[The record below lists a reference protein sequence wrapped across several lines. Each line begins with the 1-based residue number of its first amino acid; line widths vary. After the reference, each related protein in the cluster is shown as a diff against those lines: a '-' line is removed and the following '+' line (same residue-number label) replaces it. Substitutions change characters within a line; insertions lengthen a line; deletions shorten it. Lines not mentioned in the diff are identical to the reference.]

1 MFYYTFYKN
10 TRTILSIDFFTQIS
24 YTISQIQ
31 VLLSGFF
38 TKLITFFKECDILDS
53 GDAARLIILF
63 ALLLLSAFFSS
74 AETAFT
80 SLNKLRIKSMAEEG
94 VKKAGLVL
102 SLLDKNTK
110 FLSTILIGNNIVNI
124 AASALTTVFAQKLFG
139 NAAIGIATGILTLLV
154 LIFGEITPKTMA
166 SIHAEKI
173 AFIYAPLIKI
183 LMVIFTPLTFLVN
196 CLAKGVMFIFRIDPD
211 KSGTH
216 MTENELLT
224 IVEASAQD
232 GVIEQDEHEMINN
245 VVDFG
250 DTVAKDV
257 MVPAI
262 NMTCV
267 EDTVTYDE
275 LIDIFRKDQYSR
287 MPVYHESHD
296 NITGIIWAKDLLV
309 KYDPGQEFKV
319 TDYMREP
326 FFTFE
331 SKKTSEL
338 MSELKNKYKSM
349 AIVLDEYG
357 ITAGLLTIEDLLE
370 EIVGEIRDE
379 TDTDE
384 VDSVR
389 QLGEKI
395 FEAQGSASLED
406 VNKACGLE
414 LSSDDYDSIAGHVIN
429 LLNHLPAKGES
440 IEWDNVRYTVAAID
454 KNRVTKVK
462 IELLPAKKEEE

>member
-1 MFYYTFYKN
+1 MEP
-10 TRTILSIDFFTQIS
+10 
-24 YTISQIQ
+24 
-31 VLLSGFF
+31 GA
-38 TKLITFFKECDILDS
+38 
-53 GDAARLIILF
+53 AARLIVLI
-63 ALLLLSAFFSS
+63 LLLILSGFFSS

-80 SLNKLRIKSMAEEG
+80 SLNRLKIKSLADEG
-94 VKKAGLVL
+94 SKRAVLVL
-102 SLLDKNTK
+102 SLIDQNAK

-124 AASALTTVFAQKLFG
+124 VASALTTTFAMDYFG
-139 NAAIGIATGILTLLV
+139 STAIGIATGILTLLV

-166 SIHAEKI
+166 SIHAEKM
-173 AFIYAPLIKI
+173 AFLYAPVVKVLVI
-183 LMVIFTPLTFLVN
+183 LFTPLTFLVSG
-196 CLAKGVMFIFRIDPD
+196 LAKGVMFILRIDPN
-211 KSGTH
+211 KSGQH

-224 IVEASAQD
+224 IVEASAEE
-232 GVIEQDEHEMINN
+232 GVIEKDEHEMINN

-250 DTVAKDV
+250 DTKAKDV

-267 EDTVTYDE
+267 EDTVSYND

-296 NITGIIWAKDLLV
+296 NIVGIIWAKDLLV
-309 KYDPGQEFKV
+309 KYDASKEFKV

-338 MSELKNKYKSM
+338 MSELKDKYKSM

-389 QLGEKI
+389 KI
-395 FEAQGSASLED
+395 NDTTFEAAGSAPLDD

-414 LSSDDYDSIAGHVIN
+414 LNSDDYDSIAGHVIN
-429 LLNHLPAKGES
+429 LLNHLPTPGES
-440 IEWDNVRYTVAAID
+440 IVWDDVKFTVLSTVR
-454 KNRVTKVK
+454 NRVTKVR
-462 IELLPAKKEEE
+462 IELLKQV

>member
-1 MFYYTFYKN
+1 M
-10 TRTILSIDFFTQIS
+10 
-24 YTISQIQ
+24 
-31 VLLSGFF
+31 
-38 TKLITFFKECDILDS
+38 
-53 GDAARLIILF
+53 
-63 ALLLLSAFFSS
+63 
-74 AETAFT
+74 
-80 SLNKLRIKSMAEEG
+80 
-94 VKKAGLVL
+94 
-102 SLLDKNTK
+102 
-110 FLSTILIGNNIVNI
+110 
-124 AASALTTVFAQKLFG
+124 
-139 NAAIGIATGILTLLV
+139 
-154 LIFGEITPKTMA
+154 
-166 SIHAEKI
+166 
-173 AFIYAPLIKI
+173 AFIYAPFIKL
-183 LMVIFTPLTFLVN
+183 LMVIFTPLTFLVSG
-196 CLAKGVMFIFRIDPD
+196 LAKGVMFILRIDPN
-211 KSGTH
+211 KSGQH

-224 IVEASAQD
+224 IVEASAEE
-232 GVIEQDEHEMINN
+232 GVIEQEEHEMINN

-267 EDTVTYDE
+267 EDTVSYEE
-275 LIDIFRKDQYSR
+275 LIEIFRKDQYSR

-309 KYDPGQEFKV
+309 KYDPSKEFKV
-319 TDYMREP
+319 SDYMREP

-331 SKKTSEL
+331 TKKTSEL

-389 QLGEKI
+389 RLNETT
-395 FEAQGSASLED
+395 FEAAGSAALDD

-429 LLNHLPAKGES
+429 LLNHLPTPGES
-440 IEWDNVRYTVAAID
+440 VEQDNVKYTVLSTS
-454 KNRVTKVK
+454 KNRVTKIK
-462 IELLPAKKEEE
+462 IELCKQSSEEE

>member
-1 MFYYTFYKN
+1 MDSSDT
-10 TRTILSIDFFTQIS
+10 TRLIVLF
-24 YTISQIQ
+24 
-31 VLLSGFF
+31 VLLF
-38 TKLITFFKECDILDS
+38 
-53 GDAARLIILF
+53 
-63 ALLLLSAFFSS
+63 LSAFFSS

-80 SLNKLRIKSMAEEG
+80 SLNKMRIKSFADEG
-94 VKKAGLVL
+94 SKRAKLVL

-124 AASALTTVFAQKLFG
+124 AASALTTVLAQKLFG
-139 NAAIGIATGILTLLV
+139 NAYIGIATGILTLLV

-166 SIHAEKI
+166 SIHAEKM
-173 AFIYAPLIKI
+173 AFIYAPIISLLMI
-183 LMVIFTPLTFLVN
+183 LFTPLTFLVSG
-196 CLAKGVMFIFRIDPD
+196 LAKAVMFILRIDPE
-211 KSGTH
+211 KSGSH

-232 GVIEQDEHEMINN
+232 GVIEHEEHEMINN

-250 DTVAKDV
+250 DTVARDV

-267 EDTVTYDE
+267 EDTVSYDE
-275 LIDIFRKDQYSR
+275 LISIFRKDQYSR

-296 NITGIIWAKDLLV
+296 NIVGIIWAKDLLV
-309 KYDPGQEFKV
+309 KYNPKRPFKV
-319 TDYMREP
+319 TEYMREP

-338 MSELKNKYKSM
+338 MSELKDKYKSM

-357 ITAGLLTIEDLLE
+357 ITAGLLTIEDLIE

-389 QLGEKI
+389 RINETT
-395 FEAQGSASLED
+395 FEAQGAASLDD

-414 LSSDDYDSIAGHVIN
+414 LTSDDYDSIAGHVIN
-429 LLNHLPAKGES
+429 LLNHLPARGES
-440 IEWDNVRYTVAAID
+440 IEWDNVKYTVAATA

-462 IELLPAKKEEE
+462 IELLPVKNETEE

>member
-1 MFYYTFYKN
+1 MEP
-10 TRTILSIDFFTQIS
+10 
-24 YTISQIQ
+24 
-31 VLLSGFF
+31 GA
-38 TKLITFFKECDILDS
+38 
-53 GDAARLIILF
+53 AARLIVLV
-63 ALLLLSAFFSS
+63 LLLILSGFFSS

-80 SLNKLRIKSMAEEG
+80 SLNRLKIKSLADEG
-94 VKKAGLVL
+94 SKRAVLVL
-102 SLLDKNTK
+102 SLIDQNAK

-124 AASALTTVFAQKLFG
+124 VASALTTTFAMDYFG
-139 NAAIGIATGILTLLV
+139 STAIGIATGILTLLV

-166 SIHAEKI
+166 SIHAERM
-173 AFIYAPLIKI
+173 AFLYAPVVKVLVI
-183 LMVIFTPLTFLVN
+183 LFTPLTFLVSG
-196 CLAKGVMFIFRIDPD
+196 LAKGVMFILRIDPN
-211 KSGTH
+211 KSGQH

-224 IVEASAQD
+224 IVEASAEE
-232 GVIEQDEHEMINN
+232 GVIEKDEHEMINN

-250 DTVAKDV
+250 DTKAKDV

-267 EDTVTYDE
+267 EDTVSYDD

-296 NITGIIWAKDLLV
+296 NIVGIIWAKDLLV
-309 KYDPGQEFKV
+309 KYDASKEFKV

-338 MSELKNKYKSM
+338 MSELKDKYKSM

-389 QLGEKI
+389 KI
-395 FEAQGSASLED
+395 NDTTFEAAGSAPLDD

-414 LSSDDYDSIAGHVIN
+414 LNSDDYDSIAGHVIN
-429 LLNHLPAKGES
+429 LLNHLPTPGES
-440 IEWDNVRYTVAAID
+440 IVWDDVKFTVLSTVR
-454 KNRVTKVK
+454 NRVTKVR
-462 IELLPAKKEEE
+462 IELLKSE

>member
-1 MFYYTFYKN
+1 M
-10 TRTILSIDFFTQIS
+10 
-24 YTISQIQ
+24 
-31 VLLSGFF
+31 
-38 TKLITFFKECDILDS
+38 DS

-63 ALLLLSAFFSS
+63 VLLLLSAFFSS

-94 VKKAGLVL
+94 SKRAGLVL
-102 SLLDKNTK
+102 SLLDKKTK

-166 SIHAEKI
+166 TIHAEKM
-173 AFIYAPLIKI
+173 AFIYAPLINLLMI
-183 LMVIFTPLTFLVN
+183 LLTPLTFLVSG
-196 CLAKGVMFIFRIDPD
+196 LAKGVMFILRIDPE
-211 KSGTH
+211 KSGSH

-232 GVIEQDEHEMINN
+232 GVIEHEEHEMINN

-250 DTVAKDV
+250 DTVARDV

-275 LIDIFRKDQYSR
+275 LISIFRKDQYSR

-296 NITGIIWAKDLLV
+296 NIIGIIWAKDLLV
-309 KYDPGQEFKV
+309 KYNPNRPFKV
-319 TDYMREP
+319 TEYMREP

-331 SKKTSEL
+331 TKKTSEL
-338 MSELKNKYKSM
+338 MSELKDKYKSM

-357 ITAGLLTIEDLLE
+357 ITAGLLTIEDLIE

-389 QLGEKI
+389 RVNETT
-395 FEAQGSASLED
+395 FEAQGAASLDD
-406 VNKACGLE
+406 VNKACGLD
-414 LSSDDYDSIAGHVIN
+414 LKSDDYDSIAGHVIN

-440 IEWDNVRYTVAAID
+440 IEWDNVKYTVAATA

-462 IELLPAKKEEE
+462 IELMPVKNETEE

>member
-1 MFYYTFYKN
+1 VIF
-10 TRTILSIDFFTQIS
+10 LEP
-24 YTISQIQ
+24 
-31 VLLSGFF
+31 GA
-38 TKLITFFKECDILDS
+38 
-53 GDAARLIILF
+53 AARLIVLI
-63 ALLLLSAFFSS
+63 LLLILSGFFSS

-80 SLNKLRIKSMAEEG
+80 SLNRLKIKSLADEG
-94 VKKAGLVL
+94 SKRAVLVL
-102 SLLDKNTK
+102 SLIDQNAK

-124 AASALTTVFAQKLFG
+124 VASALTTTFAMDYFG
-139 NAAIGIATGILTLLV
+139 STAIGIATGILTLLV

-166 SIHAEKI
+166 SIHAEKM
-173 AFIYAPLIKI
+173 AFLYAPVVKVLVI
-183 LMVIFTPLTFLVN
+183 LFTPLTFLVSG
-196 CLAKGVMFIFRIDPD
+196 LAKGVMFILRIDPN
-211 KSGTH
+211 KSGQH

-224 IVEASAQD
+224 IVEASAEE
-232 GVIEQDEHEMINN
+232 GVIEKDEHEMINN

-250 DTVAKDV
+250 DTKAKDV

-267 EDTVTYDE
+267 EDTVSYND

-296 NITGIIWAKDLLV
+296 NIVGIIWAKDLLV
-309 KYDPGQEFKV
+309 KYDASKEFKV

-338 MSELKNKYKSM
+338 MSELKDKYKSM

-389 QLGEKI
+389 KI
-395 FEAQGSASLED
+395 NDTTFEAAGSAPLDD

-414 LSSDDYDSIAGHVIN
+414 LNSDDYDSIAGHVIN
-429 LLNHLPAKGES
+429 LLNHLPTPGES
-440 IEWDNVRYTVAAID
+440 IVWDDVKFTVLSTVR
-454 KNRVTKVK
+454 NRVTKVR
-462 IELLPAKKEEE
+462 IELLDTNKE

>member
-1 MFYYTFYKN
+1 MEP
-10 TRTILSIDFFTQIS
+10 
-24 YTISQIQ
+24 
-31 VLLSGFF
+31 GA
-38 TKLITFFKECDILDS
+38 
-53 GDAARLIILF
+53 AARLIVLI
-63 ALLLLSAFFSS
+63 LLLILSGFFSS

-80 SLNKLRIKSMAEEG
+80 SLNRLKIKSLADEG
-94 VKKAGLVL
+94 SKRAVLVL
-102 SLLDKNTK
+102 SLIDQNAK

-124 AASALTTVFAQKLFG
+124 VASALTTTFAMDYFG
-139 NAAIGIATGILTLLV
+139 STAIGIATGILTLLV

-166 SIHAEKI
+166 SIHAEKM
-173 AFIYAPLIKI
+173 AFLYAPVVKVLVI
-183 LMVIFTPLTFLVN
+183 LFTPLTFLVSG
-196 CLAKGVMFIFRIDPD
+196 LAKGVMFILRIDTN
-211 KSGTH
+211 KSGQH

-224 IVEASAQD
+224 IVEASAEE
-232 GVIEQDEHEMINN
+232 GVIEKDEHEMINN

-250 DTVAKDV
+250 DTKAKDV

-267 EDTVTYDE
+267 EDTVSYDD

-296 NITGIIWAKDLLV
+296 NIVGIIWAKDLLV
-309 KYDPGQEFKV
+309 KYDASKEFKV

-338 MSELKNKYKSM
+338 MSELKDKYKSM

-389 QLGEKI
+389 KI
-395 FEAQGSASLED
+395 NNTTFESAGSAPLDD

-414 LSSDDYDSIAGHVIN
+414 LNSDDYDSIAGHVIN
-429 LLNHLPAKGES
+429 LLNHLPTPGES
-440 IEWDNVRYTVAAID
+440 IVWDDVKFTVLSTVR
-454 KNRVTKVK
+454 NRVTKVR
-462 IELLPAKKEEE
+462 IELLKQV

>member
-1 MFYYTFYKN
+1 MDSSDA
-10 TRTILSIDFFTQIS
+10 TRLIVLF
-24 YTISQIQ
+24 
-31 VLLSGFF
+31 VLLF
-38 TKLITFFKECDILDS
+38 
-53 GDAARLIILF
+53 
-63 ALLLLSAFFSS
+63 LSAFFSS

-80 SLNKLRIKSMAEEG
+80 SLNKMRIKSFADEG
-94 VKKAGLVL
+94 SKRAKLVL

-124 AASALTTVFAQKLFG
+124 AASALTTILAQRLFG
-139 NAAIGIATGILTLLV
+139 NAYIGLATGILTLLV

-166 SIHAEKI
+166 SIHAEKM
-173 AFIYAPLIKI
+173 AFIYAPIINLLMI
-183 LMVIFTPLTFLVN
+183 LFTPLTFLVSG
-196 CLAKGVMFIFRIDPD
+196 LAKAVMFILRIDPE
-211 KSGTH
+211 KSGAH

-224 IVEASAQD
+224 IVEASAQE
-232 GVIEQDEHEMINN
+232 GVIEHEEHEMINN

-250 DTVAKDV
+250 DTVARDV

-267 EDTVTYDE
+267 EDTVSYDE
-275 LIDIFRKDQYSR
+275 LISIFRKDQYSR

-296 NITGIIWAKDLLV
+296 NIVGIIWAKDLLV
-309 KYDPGQEFKV
+309 KYNPKRPFKV
-319 TDYMREP
+319 TEYMREP

-338 MSELKNKYKSM
+338 MSELKDKYKSM

-357 ITAGLLTIEDLLE
+357 ITAGLLTIEDLIE

-389 QLGEKI
+389 RINETT
-395 FEAQGSASLED
+395 FEAQGAASLDD

-414 LSSDDYDSIAGHVIN
+414 LASDDYDSIAGHVIN
-429 LLNHLPAKGES
+429 LLNHLPARGES
-440 IEWDNVRYTVAAID
+440 IEWDNVKYTVAATA

-462 IELLPAKKEEE
+462 IELLPVNKETEE

>member
-1 MFYYTFYKN
+1 MEP
-10 TRTILSIDFFTQIS
+10 
-24 YTISQIQ
+24 
-31 VLLSGFF
+31 GA
-38 TKLITFFKECDILDS
+38 
-53 GDAARLIILF
+53 AARLIVLI
-63 ALLLLSAFFSS
+63 LLLILSGFFSS

-80 SLNKLRIKSMAEEG
+80 SLNRLKIKSLADEG
-94 VKKAGLVL
+94 SKRAVLVL
-102 SLLDKNTK
+102 SLIDQNAK

-124 AASALTTVFAQKLFG
+124 VASALTTTFAMDYFG
-139 NAAIGIATGILTLLV
+139 STAIGIATGILTLLV

-166 SIHAEKI
+166 SIHAEKM
-173 AFIYAPLIKI
+173 AFLYAPVVKVLVI
-183 LMVIFTPLTFLVN
+183 LFTPLTFLVSG
-196 CLAKGVMFIFRIDPD
+196 LAKGVMFILRIDTN
-211 KSGTH
+211 KSGQH

-224 IVEASAQD
+224 IVEASAEE
-232 GVIEQDEHEMINN
+232 GVIEKDEHEMINN

-250 DTVAKDV
+250 DTKAKDV

-267 EDTVTYDE
+267 EDTVSYDD

-296 NITGIIWAKDLLV
+296 NIVGIIWAKDLLV
-309 KYDPGQEFKV
+309 KYDASKEFKV
-319 TDYMREP
+319 TNYMREP

-338 MSELKNKYKSM
+338 MSELKDKYKSM

-389 QLGEKI
+389 KI
-395 FEAQGSASLED
+395 NNTTFEAAGSAPLDD

-414 LSSDDYDSIAGHVIN
+414 LNSDDYDSIAGHVIN
-429 LLNHLPAKGES
+429 LLNHLPTPGES
-440 IEWDNVRYTVAAID
+440 IVWDDVKFTVLSTVR
-454 KNRVTKVK
+454 NRVTKVR
-462 IELLPAKKEEE
+462 IELLKQV

>member
-1 MFYYTFYKN
+1 MEP
-10 TRTILSIDFFTQIS
+10 
-24 YTISQIQ
+24 
-31 VLLSGFF
+31 GA
-38 TKLITFFKECDILDS
+38 
-53 GDAARLIILF
+53 AARLIILII
-63 ALLLLSAFFSS
+63 LLLLSAFFSS

-80 SLNKLRIKSMAEEG
+80 SLNRLKIKSLADEG
-94 VKKAGLVL
+94 SKKAVLVL
-102 SLLDKNTK
+102 SLIDNNSR

-124 AASALTTVFAQKLFG
+124 AASSLTTTFAMDVWG
-139 NAAIGIATGILTLLV
+139 NRAIGIATGVLTLLV

-166 SIHAEKI
+166 SIHAEKM
-173 AFIYAPLIKI
+173 AFIYAPFIK
-183 LMVIFTPLTFLVN
+183 LLVVIFTPLTFLVSG
-196 CLAKGVMFIFRIDPD
+196 LAKGVMFILRIDPN
-211 KSGTH
+211 KSGQH

-224 IVEASAQD
+224 IVEASAEE
-232 GVIEQDEHEMINN
+232 GVIEHEEHEMINN

-267 EDTVTYDE
+267 EDTVSYEE
-275 LIDIFRKDQYSR
+275 LIEIFRKDQYSR

-309 KYDPGQEFKV
+309 KYDPSKEFKV
-319 TDYMREP
+319 SDYMREP

-331 SKKTSEL
+331 TKKTSEL

-389 QLGEKI
+389 RLNETT
-395 FEAQGSASLED
+395 FEAAGSAALDD

-429 LLNHLPAKGES
+429 LLNHLPTPGES
-440 IEWDNVRYTVAAID
+440 VEQDNVKYTVLSTS
-454 KNRVTKVK
+454 KNRVTKIK
-462 IELLPAKKEEE
+462 IELCKQSSEEE

>member
-1 MFYYTFYKN
+1 M
-10 TRTILSIDFFTQIS
+10 
-24 YTISQIQ
+24 
-31 VLLSGFF
+31 
-38 TKLITFFKECDILDS
+38 DS

-63 ALLLLSAFFSS
+63 VLLLLSAFFSS

-102 SLLDKNTK
+102 SLLDKKTK

-166 SIHAEKI
+166 TIHAEKM
-173 AFIYAPLIKI
+173 AFIYAPLINLLMI
-183 LMVIFTPLTFLVN
+183 LLTPLTFLVSG
-196 CLAKGVMFIFRIDPD
+196 LAKGVMFMLRIDPE
-211 KSGTH
+211 KSGSH

-232 GVIEQDEHEMINN
+232 GVIEHEEHEMINN

-250 DTVAKDV
+250 DTVARDV

-267 EDTVTYDE
+267 EDTVSYDE
-275 LIDIFRKDQYSR
+275 LISIFRKDQYSR

-296 NITGIIWAKDLLV
+296 NIVGIIWAKDLLV
-309 KYDPGQEFKV
+309 KYNPKRPFKV
-319 TDYMREP
+319 TEYMREP

-338 MSELKNKYKSM
+338 MSELKDKYKSM

-357 ITAGLLTIEDLLE
+357 ITAGLFTIEDLIE

-389 QLGEKI
+389 RINETT
-395 FEAQGSASLED
+395 FEAQGAASLDD

-414 LSSDDYDSIAGHVIN
+414 LTSDDYDSIAGHVIN
-429 LLNHLPAKGES
+429 LLNHLPARGES
-440 IEWDNVRYTVAAID
+440 IEWDNVKYTVAATA

-462 IELLPAKKEEE
+462 IELLPVKNETEE

>member
-1 MFYYTFYKN
+1 M
-10 TRTILSIDFFTQIS
+10 
-24 YTISQIQ
+24 
-31 VLLSGFF
+31 
-38 TKLITFFKECDILDS
+38 DS
-53 GDAARLIILF
+53 SDATRLIILVI
-63 ALLLLSAFFSS
+63 LLFLSAFFSS

-80 SLNKLRIKSMAEEG
+80 SLNKMRIKSLADDG
-94 VKKAGLVL
+94 SKRAKLVL
-102 SLLDKNTK
+102 SLLEKNTK

-124 AASALTTVFAQKLFG
+124 AASALTTILAQKLFG
-139 NAAIGIATGILTLLV
+139 NAYIGLATGILTLLV

-166 SIHAEKI
+166 SIHAEKM
-173 AFIYAPLIKI
+173 AFIYAPIINLLMI
-183 LMVIFTPLTFLVN
+183 LFTPLTFLVSG
-196 CLAKGVMFIFRIDPD
+196 LAKAVMFILRIDPE
-211 KSGTH
+211 KSGAH

-224 IVEASAQD
+224 IVEASAQE
-232 GVIEQDEHEMINN
+232 GVIEHEEHEMINN

-250 DTVAKDV
+250 DTVARDV

-275 LIDIFRKDQYSR
+275 LISIFRKDQYSR

-296 NITGIIWAKDLLV
+296 NIIGIIWAKDLLV
-309 KYDPGQEFKV
+309 KYNPKRPFKV
-319 TDYMREP
+319 TEYMREP

-331 SKKTSEL
+331 TKKTSEL
-338 MSELKNKYKSM
+338 MSELKDKYKSM

-357 ITAGLLTIEDLLE
+357 ITAGLLTIEDLIE

-389 QLGEKI
+389 KI
-395 FEAQGSASLED
+395 NETTFEAQGAASLDD

-414 LSSDDYDSIAGHVIN
+414 LTSDDYDSIAGHVIN
-429 LLNHLPAKGES
+429 LLNHLPARGES
-440 IEWDNVRYTVAAID
+440 IEWDNVKYTVAATA

-462 IELLPAKKEEE
+462 IELLPVNKENEE

>member
-1 MFYYTFYKN
+1 MEP
-10 TRTILSIDFFTQIS
+10 
-24 YTISQIQ
+24 
-31 VLLSGFF
+31 GA
-38 TKLITFFKECDILDS
+38 
-53 GDAARLIILF
+53 AARLIVLV
-63 ALLLLSAFFSS
+63 LLLILSGFFSS

-80 SLNKLRIKSMAEEG
+80 SLNRLKIKSLADEG
-94 VKKAGLVL
+94 SKRAVLVL
-102 SLLDKNTK
+102 SLIDQNAK

-124 AASALTTVFAQKLFG
+124 VASALTTTFAMDYFG
-139 NAAIGIATGILTLLV
+139 STAIGIATGILTLLV

-166 SIHAEKI
+166 SIHAEKM
-173 AFIYAPLIKI
+173 AFLYAPIVKVLVI
-183 LMVIFTPLTFLVN
+183 LFTPLTFLVSG
-196 CLAKGVMFIFRIDPD
+196 LAKGVMFILRIDPN
-211 KSGTH
+211 KSGQH

-224 IVEASAQD
+224 IVEASAEE
-232 GVIEQDEHEMINN
+232 GVIEKDEHEMINN

-250 DTVAKDV
+250 DTKAKDV

-267 EDTVTYDE
+267 EDTVSYDD

-296 NITGIIWAKDLLV
+296 NIVGIIWAKDLLV
-309 KYDPGQEFKV
+309 KYDASKEFKV

-338 MSELKNKYKSM
+338 MSELKDKYKSM

-389 QLGEKI
+389 KI
-395 FEAQGSASLED
+395 NNTTFEAAGSAPLDD

-414 LSSDDYDSIAGHVIN
+414 LNSDDYDSIAGHVIN
-429 LLNHLPAKGES
+429 LLNHLPTPGES
-440 IEWDNVRYTVAAID
+440 IVWDDVKFTVLSTVR
-454 KNRVTKVK
+454 NRVTKVR
-462 IELLPAKKEEE
+462 IELLKQV

>member
-1 MFYYTFYKN
+1 MEP
-10 TRTILSIDFFTQIS
+10 
-24 YTISQIQ
+24 
-31 VLLSGFF
+31 GA
-38 TKLITFFKECDILDS
+38 
-53 GDAARLIILF
+53 AARLIVLI
-63 ALLLLSAFFSS
+63 LLLILSGFFSS

-80 SLNKLRIKSMAEEG
+80 SLNRLKIKSLADEG
-94 VKKAGLVL
+94 SKRAVLVL
-102 SLLDKNTK
+102 SLIDQNAK

-124 AASALTTVFAQKLFG
+124 VASALTTTFAMDYFG
-139 NAAIGIATGILTLLV
+139 STAIGIATGILTLLV

-166 SIHAEKI
+166 SIHAEKM
-173 AFIYAPLIKI
+173 AFLYAPVVKVLVI
-183 LMVIFTPLTFLVN
+183 LFTPLTFLVSG
-196 CLAKGVMFIFRIDPD
+196 LAKGVMFILRIDPN
-211 KSGTH
+211 KSGQH

-224 IVEASAQD
+224 IVEASAEE
-232 GVIEQDEHEMINN
+232 GVIEKDEHEMINN

-250 DTVAKDV
+250 DTKAKDV

-267 EDTVTYDE
+267 EDTVSYDD

-296 NITGIIWAKDLLV
+296 NIVGIIWAKDLLV
-309 KYDPGQEFKV
+309 KYDASKEFKV
-319 TDYMREP
+319 TNYMREP

-338 MSELKNKYKSM
+338 MSELKDKYKSM

-389 QLGEKI
+389 KI
-395 FEAQGSASLED
+395 NDTTFEAAGSAPLDD

-414 LSSDDYDSIAGHVIN
+414 LNSDDYDSIAGHVIN
-429 LLNHLPAKGES
+429 LLNHLPTPGES
-440 IEWDNVRYTVAAID
+440 IVWDDVKFTVLSTV
-454 KNRVTKVK
+454 KNRVTKVR
-462 IELLPAKKEEE
+462 IELLKQV

>member
-1 MFYYTFYKN
+1 MEP
-10 TRTILSIDFFTQIS
+10 
-24 YTISQIQ
+24 
-31 VLLSGFF
+31 GA
-38 TKLITFFKECDILDS
+38 
-53 GDAARLIILF
+53 AARLIVLI
-63 ALLLLSAFFSS
+63 LLLILSGFFSS

-80 SLNKLRIKSMAEEG
+80 SLNRLKIKSLADEG
-94 VKKAGLVL
+94 SKRAVLVL
-102 SLLDKNTK
+102 SLIDQNAK

-124 AASALTTVFAQKLFG
+124 VASALTTTFAMDYFG
-139 NAAIGIATGILTLLV
+139 STAIGIATGILTLLV

-173 AFIYAPLIKI
+173 AFLYAPVVKVLVI
-183 LMVIFTPLTFLVN
+183 LFTPLTFLVSG
-196 CLAKGVMFIFRIDPD
+196 LAKGVMFILRIDPN
-211 KSGTH
+211 KSGQH

-224 IVEASAQD
+224 IVEASAEE
-232 GVIEQDEHEMINN
+232 GVIEKDEHEMINN

-250 DTVAKDV
+250 DTKAKDV

-267 EDTVTYDE
+267 EDTVSYDD

-296 NITGIIWAKDLLV
+296 NIVGIIWAKDLLV
-309 KYDPGQEFKV
+309 KYDASKEFKV
-319 TDYMREP
+319 TNYMREP

-338 MSELKNKYKSM
+338 MSELKDKYKSM

-389 QLGEKI
+389 KI
-395 FEAQGSASLED
+395 NDTTFEAAGSAPLDD

-414 LSSDDYDSIAGHVIN
+414 LNSDDYDSIAGHVIN
-429 LLNHLPAKGES
+429 LLNHLPTPGES
-440 IEWDNVRYTVAAID
+440 IVWDDVKFTVLSTVR
-454 KNRVTKVK
+454 NRVTKVR
-462 IELLPAKKEEE
+462 IELLKSE

>member
-1 MFYYTFYKN
+1 MDSSDT
-10 TRTILSIDFFTQIS
+10 TRLIVLF
-24 YTISQIQ
+24 
-31 VLLSGFF
+31 VLLF
-38 TKLITFFKECDILDS
+38 
-53 GDAARLIILF
+53 
-63 ALLLLSAFFSS
+63 LSAFFSS

-80 SLNKLRIKSMAEEG
+80 SLNKMRIKSFADEG
-94 VKKAGLVL
+94 SKRAKLVL

-124 AASALTTVFAQKLFG
+124 AASALTTILAQKLFG
-139 NAAIGIATGILTLLV
+139 NSYIGLATGILTLLV

-166 SIHAEKI
+166 SIHAEKM
-173 AFIYAPLIKI
+173 AFIYAPIINLLMI
-183 LMVIFTPLTFLVN
+183 LFTPLTFLVSG
-196 CLAKGVMFIFRIDPD
+196 LAKAVMFILRIDPE
-211 KSGTH
+211 KSGAH

-224 IVEASAQD
+224 IVEASAQE
-232 GVIEQDEHEMINN
+232 GVIEHEEHEMINN

-250 DTVAKDV
+250 DTVARDV

-275 LIDIFRKDQYSR
+275 LISIFRKDQYSR

-296 NITGIIWAKDLLV
+296 NIIGIIWAKDLLV
-309 KYDPGQEFKV
+309 KYNPKRPFKV
-319 TDYMREP
+319 TEYMREP

-331 SKKTSEL
+331 TKKTSEL
-338 MSELKNKYKSM
+338 MSELKDKYKSM

-357 ITAGLLTIEDLLE
+357 ITAGLLTIEDLIE

-389 QLGEKI
+389 KI
-395 FEAQGSASLED
+395 NETTFEAQGAASLDD

-414 LSSDDYDSIAGHVIN
+414 LASDDYDSIAGHVIN
-429 LLNHLPAKGES
+429 LLNHLPARGES
-440 IEWDNVRYTVAAID
+440 IEWDNVKYTVAATT

-462 IELLPAKKEEE
+462 IELLPVNKENEE

>member
-1 MFYYTFYKN
+1 MEP
-10 TRTILSIDFFTQIS
+10 
-24 YTISQIQ
+24 
-31 VLLSGFF
+31 GA
-38 TKLITFFKECDILDS
+38 
-53 GDAARLIILF
+53 AARLIILII
-63 ALLLLSAFFSS
+63 LLLLSAFFSS

-80 SLNKLRIKSMAEEG
+80 SLNRLKIKSLADEG
-94 VKKAGLVL
+94 SKRAVLVL
-102 SLLDKNTK
+102 SLIDNNSR

-124 AASALTTVFAQKLFG
+124 AASSLTTTFAMDVWG
-139 NAAIGIATGILTLLV
+139 NRAIGIATGVLTLLV

-166 SIHAEKI
+166 SIHAEKM
-173 AFIYAPLIKI
+173 AFIYAPFIK
-183 LMVIFTPLTFLVN
+183 LLVVIFTPLTFLVSG
-196 CLAKGVMFIFRIDPD
+196 LAKGVMFILRIDPN
-211 KSGTH
+211 KSGQH

-224 IVEASAQD
+224 IVEASAEE
-232 GVIEQDEHEMINN
+232 GVIEHEEHEMINN

-267 EDTVTYDE
+267 EDTVSYEE
-275 LIDIFRKDQYSR
+275 LIEIFRKDQYSR

-309 KYDPGQEFKV
+309 KYDPSKEFKV
-319 TDYMREP
+319 SDYMREP

-331 SKKTSEL
+331 TKKTSEL

-389 QLGEKI
+389 RLNETT
-395 FEAQGSASLED
+395 FEAAGSAALDD

-429 LLNHLPAKGES
+429 LLNHLPTPGES
-440 IEWDNVRYTVAAID
+440 VEQDNVKYTVLSTS
-454 KNRVTKVK
+454 KNRVTKIK
-462 IELLPAKKEEE
+462 IELCKQSSEEE

>member
-1 MFYYTFYKN
+1 MDFTDLDNIYNYYM
-10 TRTILSIDFFTQIS
+10 I
-24 YTISQIQ
+24 
-31 VLLSGFF
+31 
-38 TKLITFFKECDILDS
+38 KECDILDS

-63 ALLLLSAFFSS
+63 VLLLLSAFFSS

-94 VKKAGLVL
+94 SKRAGLVL

-139 NAAIGIATGILTLLV
+139 NTAIGIATGILTLLV

-166 SIHAEKI
+166 SIHAEKM
-173 AFIYAPLIKI
+173 AFIYAPFINLLMI
-183 LMVIFTPLTFLVN
+183 LFTPLTFLVSG
-196 CLAKGVMFIFRIDPD
+196 LAKGVMFILRINPN
-211 KSGTH
+211 KSGAH

-224 IVEASAQD
+224 IVEASAQE
-232 GVIEQDEHEMINN
+232 GVIEHDEHEMINN

-275 LIDIFRKDQYSR
+275 LISIFRKDQYSR

-296 NITGIIWAKDLLV
+296 NIIGIIWAKDLLV
-309 KYDPGQEFKV
+309 KYNPKRPFKV
-319 TDYMREP
+319 TEYMREP

-331 SKKTSEL
+331 TKKTSEL
-338 MSELKNKYKSM
+338 MSELKDKYKSM

-357 ITAGLLTIEDLLE
+357 ITAGLLTIEDLIE

-389 QLGEKI
+389 RINETT
-395 FEAQGSASLED
+395 FEAQGAASLDD
-406 VNKACGLE
+406 VNKACGLD
-414 LSSDDYDSIAGHVIN
+414 LKSDDYDSIAGHVIN

-440 IEWDNVRYTVAAID
+440 IEWDNVRYTVAATA

-462 IELLPAKKEEE
+462 IELLPVSKDTEE

>member
-1 MFYYTFYKN
+1 M
-10 TRTILSIDFFTQIS
+10 
-24 YTISQIQ
+24 
-31 VLLSGFF
+31 
-38 TKLITFFKECDILDS
+38 DS

-63 ALLLLSAFFSS
+63 VLLLLSAFFSS

-94 VKKAGLVL
+94 SKRAGLVL
-102 SLLDKNTK
+102 SLLDKKTK

-166 SIHAEKI
+166 TIHAEKM
-173 AFIYAPLIKI
+173 AFIYAPLINLLMI
-183 LMVIFTPLTFLVN
+183 LLTPLTFLVSG
-196 CLAKGVMFIFRIDPD
+196 LAKGVMFMLRIDPE
-211 KSGTH
+211 KSGSH

-232 GVIEQDEHEMINN
+232 GVIEHEEHEMINN

-250 DTVAKDV
+250 DTVARDV

-275 LIDIFRKDQYSR
+275 LISIFRKDQYSR

-296 NITGIIWAKDLLV
+296 NIIGIIWAKDLLV
-309 KYDPGQEFKV
+309 KYNPNRPFKV
-319 TDYMREP
+319 TEYMREP

-331 SKKTSEL
+331 TKKTSEL
-338 MSELKNKYKSM
+338 MSELKDKYKSM

-357 ITAGLLTIEDLLE
+357 ITAGLLTIEDLIE

-389 QLGEKI
+389 RINETT
-395 FEAQGSASLED
+395 FEAQGAASLDD

-414 LSSDDYDSIAGHVIN
+414 LTSDDYDSIAGHVIN
-429 LLNHLPAKGES
+429 LLNHLPARGES
-440 IEWDNVRYTVAAID
+440 IEWDNVKYTVAATA

-462 IELLPAKKEEE
+462 IELLPVKNETEE

>member
-1 MFYYTFYKN
+1 
-10 TRTILSIDFFTQIS
+10 
-24 YTISQIQ
+24 
-31 VLLSGFF
+31 
-38 TKLITFFKECDILDS
+38 
-53 GDAARLIILF
+53 
-63 ALLLLSAFFSS
+63 
-74 AETAFT
+74 
-80 SLNKLRIKSMAEEG
+80 MAEEG
-94 VKKAGLVL
+94 SKRAGLVL

-139 NAAIGIATGILTLLV
+139 NTAIGIATGILTLLV

-166 SIHAEKI
+166 SIHAEKM
-173 AFIYAPLIKI
+173 AFIYAPFINLLMI
-183 LMVIFTPLTFLVN
+183 LFTPLTFLVSG
-196 CLAKGVMFIFRIDPD
+196 LAKGVMFILRIDPN
-211 KSGTH
+211 KSGAH

-224 IVEASAQD
+224 IVEASAQE
-232 GVIEQDEHEMINN
+232 GVIEHDEHEMINN

-275 LIDIFRKDQYSR
+275 LISIFRKDQYSR

-296 NITGIIWAKDLLV
+296 NIIGIIWAKDLLV
-309 KYDPGQEFKV
+309 KYNPKRPFKV
-319 TDYMREP
+319 TEYMREP

-331 SKKTSEL
+331 TKKTSEL
-338 MSELKNKYKSM
+338 MSELKDKYKSM

-357 ITAGLLTIEDLLE
+357 ITAGLLTIEDLIE

-389 QLGEKI
+389 RINETT
-395 FEAQGSASLED
+395 FEAQGAASLDD
-406 VNKACGLE
+406 VNKACGLD
-414 LSSDDYDSIAGHVIN
+414 LKSDDYDSIAGHVIN

-440 IEWDNVRYTVAAID
+440 IEWDNVRYTIAATA

-462 IELLPAKKEEE
+462 IELLPVSKDTEE

>member
-1 MFYYTFYKN
+1 MDSSDA
-10 TRTILSIDFFTQIS
+10 TRLIVLF
-24 YTISQIQ
+24 
-31 VLLSGFF
+31 VLLF
-38 TKLITFFKECDILDS
+38 
-53 GDAARLIILF
+53 
-63 ALLLLSAFFSS
+63 LSAFFSS

-80 SLNKLRIKSMAEEG
+80 SLNKMRIKSFADEG
-94 VKKAGLVL
+94 SKRAKLVL

-124 AASALTTVFAQKLFG
+124 AASALTTILAQKLFG
-139 NAAIGIATGILTLLV
+139 NAYIGLATGILTLLV

-166 SIHAEKI
+166 SIHAEKM
-173 AFIYAPLIKI
+173 AFIYAPIINLLMI
-183 LMVIFTPLTFLVN
+183 LFTPLTFLVSG
-196 CLAKGVMFIFRIDPD
+196 LAKAVMFILRIDPE
-211 KSGTH
+211 KSGAH

-224 IVEASAQD
+224 IVEASAQE
-232 GVIEQDEHEMINN
+232 GVIEHEEHEMINN

-250 DTVAKDV
+250 DTVARDV

-267 EDTVTYDE
+267 EDTVSYDE
-275 LIDIFRKDQYSR
+275 LISIFRKDQYSR

-296 NITGIIWAKDLLV
+296 NIVGIIWAKDLLV
-309 KYDPGQEFKV
+309 KYNPKRPFKV
-319 TDYMREP
+319 TEYMREP

-338 MSELKNKYKSM
+338 MSELKDKYKSM

-357 ITAGLLTIEDLLE
+357 ITAGLLTIEDLIE

-389 QLGEKI
+389 RINETT
-395 FEAQGSASLED
+395 FEAQGAASLDD

-414 LSSDDYDSIAGHVIN
+414 LTSDDYDSIAGHVIN
-429 LLNHLPAKGES
+429 LLNHLPARGES
-440 IEWDNVRYTVAAID
+440 IEWDNVKYTVAATA

-462 IELLPAKKEEE
+462 IELLPVKNETERV